1 MIKQGNCKND
11 DLGIEIKLKKL
22 LKHKKEE
29 RFKKV
34 SIFPPLK
41 RDISIIVDEKTPFE
55 EIKTLLD
62 NSTRQ
67 RARIKL
73 IDVYSAKKLGK
84 DKKSLTIR
92 LEFYNPNKTLTDDE
106 TKDDIKAI
114 TTKLKSIGA
123 TLRE

>member
-1 MIKQGNCKND
+1 
-11 DLGIEIKLKKL
+11 
-22 LKHKKEE
+22 
-29 RFKKV
+29 
-34 SIFPPLK
+34 LK

-55 EIKTLLD
+55 EIETLLD

-67 RARIKL
+67 NARIKL

-106 TKDDIKAI
+106 TKNDIKAI